1 MRKNMWRMAALSMAL
16 STAFCVSVPAAETE
30 SAEDAIRKEFEQ
42 NAEPETEASEVQEN
56 AEAETEAAE
65 LQENAEPETE
75 ANAAETQ
82 ADGAGEAQLSENLY
96 DFQIQLDGEVYQF
109 PMSYEEFLAYGWE
122 ISIYSDETAN
132 LEPNQFD
139 LVYFS
144 KGEVECM
151 AFALNL
157 GLNTMPVSECIIG
170 GISIDN
176 FDWDLSKGEVLLPG
190 GIRRGVSTLEDV
202 TAAYGSAT
210 DTYEG
215 ELYTSLTYEKDYYQ
229 SVELYIYKESGV
241 LEDVEI
247 RNFTEPEGFDA
258 GEVNEEVPEEIAAYT
273 APEEL
278 GADLTSYTVEFDG
291 GLYQLP
297 CPVSELEAN
306 GWTIDTDD
314 SAEYIPAKSSDW
326 VAFSKDGLSFDIL
339 AYNSADYATIPSNCW
354 VETLEAGGYGLE
366 VSMKVPGAQIGTPE
380 EELVQALEDA
390 GVEYEMEEGS
400 SYRYYQVGEYSWNA
414 VSFYVYTD
422 EESGSYPV
430 NTVYKIEV
438 GHEYE

>member
-1 MRKNMWRMAALSMAL
+1 MRKNMWRMAVLSMAL
-16 STAFCVSVPAAETE
+16 STAFCVSVLAAETE

-42 NAEPETEASEVQEN
+42 NAEPETEAAELQEN
-56 AEAETEAAE
+56 AEAETEAAG
-65 LQENAEPETE
+65 TE
-75 ANAAETQ
+75 ENAAEMQ
-82 ADGAGEAQLSENLY
+82 ADGAGGAQLSENLY

-122 ISIYSDETAN
+122 ISSTYSDETEK
-132 LEPNQFD
+132 LEPNQYD

-144 KGEVECM
+144 KGDVECM

-157 GLNTMPVSECIIG
+157 GLNTMPVSECMIG

-258 GEVNEEVPEEIAAYT
+258 GEVNEDVPEEIAAYT

-278 GADLTSYTVEFDG
+278 GTDLTSYTVEFDG
-291 GLYQLP
+291 VLYQLP

-306 GWTIDTDD
+306 GWTIDTDN

-326 VAFSKDGLSFDIL
+326 VAFLKGGLSFDIL

-354 VETLEAGGYGLE
+354 VEDLEAGGYGLE
-366 VSMKVPGAQIGTPE
+366 VSIKVPGVQIGTPE

>member
-56 AEAETEAAE
+56 AEAEAEAAE

-202 TAAYGSAT
+202 
-210 DTYEG
+210 
-215 ELYTSLTYEKDYYQ
+215 
-229 SVELYIYKESGV
+229 
-241 LEDVEI
+241 EI

-291 GLYQLP
+291 VLYQLP

-354 VETLEAGGYGLE
+354 VENLEAGGYGLE
-366 VSMKVPGAQIGTPE
+366 VSIKVPGVQIGTPE

>member
-1 MRKNMWRMAALSMAL
+1 MRKNMWRMAVLSMAL
-16 STAFCVSVPAAETE
+16 STAFCVSALAAETE

-42 NAEPETEASEVQEN
+42 NAEPETEAAGLQEN
-56 AEAETEAAE
+56 AEAETEAAG
-65 LQENAEPETE
+65 TE
-75 ANAAETQ
+75 ENAAEMQ
-82 ADGAGEAQLSENLY
+82 ADGAGGAQLSENLY

-122 ISIYSDETAN
+122 ISSAYSDETEE
-132 LEPNQFD
+132 LEPNQYD

-144 KGEVECM
+144 KGDVECM

-157 GLNTMPVSECIIG
+157 GLNTMPVSECMIG

-278 GADLTSYTVEFDG
+278 GTDLTSYTVEFDG
-291 GLYQLP
+291 VLYQLP

-306 GWTIDTDD
+306 GWTIDTDN

-326 VAFSKDGLSFDIL
+326 VAFIKGGLSFDIL

-354 VETLEAGGYGLE
+354 VEDLEAGGYGLE
-366 VSMKVPGAQIGTPE
+366 VSIKVPGVQIGTTE
-380 EELVQALEDA
+380 EELAQELEEA
-390 GVEYEMEEGS
+390 GIEYEMEEGS

>member
-291 GLYQLP
+291 VLYQLP

-354 VETLEAGGYGLE
+354 GENLEAGGYGLE